1 MAKEMYFISN
11 PVVFGLHHNG
21 DLKKALR
28 QLNAFKEA
36 NDEIDCIL
44 KANGYEFEGGLDIAE
59 QLEKYNDQK
68 DLQYE
73 SPL

>member
-11 PVVFGLHHNG
+11 PVIFGLHHNG
-21 DLKKALR
+21 DLKKALK
-28 QLNAFKEA
+28 QLVAFKEA
-36 NDEIDCIL
+36 NDETDCIL
-44 KANGYEFEGGLDIAE
+44 KVDGFVFDGSMDTNE

-68 DLQYE
+68 DMKYE

>member
-28 QLNAFKEA
+28 QLNAFKDA
-36 NDEIDCIL
+36 NDEIDCVLI
-44 KANGYEFEGGLDIAE
+44 ANGYEFEGGLDIAE
-59 QLEKYNDQK
+59 QLEKYSDQK
-68 DLQYE
+68 DMKYE
-73 SPL
+73 SVL